1 MIECYSL
8 SGEFYESPECFT
20 EFNEIKNKLDNGQE
34 DIKDFP
40 IEAIISLIDEYSKKI
55 SRDRELLREE
65 GVAFLTFYLK
75 KNNINKMVDLN
86 IGNKDYLNTFV
97 DVGNGKYMKAQRRG
111 LICHWIAGNVGTLG
125 VYSLVQSLLCR
136 NSNLI
141 RVPKELISITL
152 GLLKPLKEVQVN
164 LNGIYYK
171 GEDLLKAVS
180 IVYFKSDNIKLN
192 NAMSSMADARIF
204 WGGEEALNSVKKL
217 TQKTTCKDIVFG
229 PKYSFAVMDKEA
241 VESIELEK
249 YLERLVMDI
258 ITFNQKACSSPH
270 VVFIE
275 KSIISLDEV
284 CNRFVKVF
292 NKISRKYPVKY
303 IDQGAAAKIINKR
316 GEYGL
321 SLDKMI
327 YNSKCFNYTIL
338 VNDNTALED
347 PIGYRTVFLKEVSDV
362 FDIKNLITSK
372 IQTIGIAFSDKNKA
386 LSFTEEVTQRGVDR
400 VIALGSMNIYDYP
413 WDGMMV
419 IHELLRWCSLSL
431 GESL

>member
-8 SGEFYESPECFT
+8 NGEFCEGPRYFT
-20 EFNEIKNKLDNGQE
+20 DFNEIKSKLDLGQE
-34 DIKDFP
+34 DIRDFP
-40 IEAIISLIDEYSKKI
+40 IEAIITLIDEYSKKI
-55 SRDRELLREE
+55 SRDKELLREE

-75 KNNINKMVDLN
+75 KNNINKMVDLST
-86 IGNKDYLNTFV
+86 GNKEYLNNFV
-97 DVGNGKYMKAQRRG
+97 DMGNGKYIKAQRKG

-125 VYSLVQSLLCR
+125 IYSLMQSLLCR

-152 GLLKPLKEVQVN
+152 RLLKPLKEVEVN
-164 LNGIYYK
+164 LDGVCYK
-171 GEDLLKAVS
+171 GKDLLKAVS
-180 IVYFKSDNIKLN
+180 LIYFKSDNLNLN
-192 NAMSSMADARIF
+192 NEMSSIADARIF
-204 WGGEEALNSVKKL
+204 WGGEEALSSVKKL

-249 YLERLVMDI
+249 YLEKLAIDV

-275 KSIISLDEV
+275 KGIISLDEV
-284 CNRFVKVF
+284 CNRFAKVF
-292 NKISRKYPVKY
+292 DKISRKYPVRY

-321 SLDKMI
+321 SLDKML

-338 VNDNTALED
+338 VNNSIALEE
-347 PIGYRTVFLKEVSDV
+347 PIGYRTIFLKEVSNV
-362 FDIKNLITSK
+362 FEIRDLITPK
-372 IQTIGIAFSDKNKA
+372 IQTIGIAFNDKNKA
-386 LSFTEEVTQRGVDR
+386 LSFTEEVTRRGVDR
-400 VIALGSMNIYDYP
+400 VIELGSMNIYDYP

-419 IHELLRWCSLSL
+419 MHELLRWCSLRLSQSL
-431 GESL
+431 